1 MFRVMAGRA
10 AVTALMVLAV
20 SGTAQAAQIGGTPGD
35 DRIRGTVRADVID
48 GATGNDQINAR
59 RGADTV
65 TGGEGNDLL
74 RGGWGADRQYGGAGN
89 DTIYAGLGR
98 DETWGED
105 GDDQLWALA
114 RADVHSRN
122 DAKGDTL
129 HGGNGDD
136 TFRTRDGEADTID
149 CGPGV
154 DTVYADFKDVLA
166 DAAACEVVNRARRTS
181 KADDQREN
189 ADPAQSGRPRD

>member
-1 MFRVMAGRA
+1 MLKVGAGRA
-10 AVTALMVLAV
+10 AAAVLTTLAV
-20 SGTAQAAQIGGTPGD
+20 AGTAQAAQIGGTAGD

-48 GATGNDQINAR
+48 GSTGNDQINAR
-59 RGADTV
+59 RGKDTV

-74 RGGWGADRQYGGAGN
+74 RGGWGADRQFGGPGN

-98 DETWGED
+98 DESWGED
-105 GDDQLWALA
+105 GDDTLWALA
-114 RADVHSRN
+114 RADVHGKR
-122 DAKGDTL
+122 DANGDVL

-154 DTVYADFKDVLA
+154 DTVHADFKDVLA
-166 DAAACEVVNRARRTS
+166 DPAECEVVNRARRVK

-189 ADPAQSGRPRD
+189 ADPR